1 MVSSEVQSIKPIHEP
16 KRLVQHIT
24 LTGIEKNLI
33 CIQIIDHKRYKDLL
47 DKLKEE
53 CLYYQ
58 GNTEDGSLYFFFQ
71 YEESLTNLRHRGMN
85 IFYNEFVPI
94 APSYYFVND
103 IRYEFYNI
111 KFNIP
116 SKMSSELINLI
127 ISFND

>member
-33 CIQIIDHKRYKDLL
+33 CIQIIDNKRYKDLL

-85 IFYNEFVPI
+85 IFYNDFVPI

-103 IRYEFYNI
+103 IKYEFYNI

-127 ISFND
+127 IST